1 MSRAARLGAFII
13 ATLAILA
20 IGIFIIG
27 DRQYLFS
34 NTYQLKTQFA
44 NVVGLNEGAEV
55 RVGGVHSGT
64 VRRIELPKNPTDKIT
79 VLMDLQRSTH
89 DIIKQDSVAA
99 IQTEGLLGNE
109 YVSIT
114 FGGAQALNVRDGDT
128 IASEPP
134 LVIADIIKKADAIMD
149 STKEAVANTTVVTA
163 NLKSISGK
171 IDTGQGTI
179 GALVNNKEM
188 YTDLQATTVGLKDAT
203 VDAQA
208 SIADFQENM
217 EALKQNFLL
226 RGYFKKRG
234 YEDSAALAKNQIPT
248 LPDAGPMKTFTYD
261 PKTLF
266 EKIDTAKLKNEGSL
280 SAAGKFLAGNE
291 FGVAVVVVSTGLTG
305 DTEKDLV
312 LTQARAAVIRAYLVG
327 NYGFDDSQLKIL
339 GMGKKVSAAADAAGP
354 DAANI
359 SATASGSGTT
369 TPAAAPAPAK
379 ASAPV
384 SPWGEI
390 QIVIYPPGTELPA
403 DQQPGIASTLHP

>member
-13 ATLAILA
+13 ATVAILA

-34 NTYQLKTQFA
+34 NTYQLKAQFA

-64 VRRIELPKNPTDKIT
+64 VRRIDLPKNPTDKIT

-109 YVSIT
+109 YISIT

-149 STKEAVANTTVVTA
+149 STKQAVANTTVVTA

-203 VDAQA
+203 VHAQA
-208 SIADFQENM
+208 GIADFQENM
-217 EALKQNFLL
+217 EALKQKFPCCAAIL
-226 RGYFKKRG
+226 K
-234 YEDSAALAKNQIPT
+234 SAATKIPPSWRKPDPLQLARRRPDENFHLRSENTLRKN
-248 LPDAGPMKTFTYD
+248 
-261 PKTLF
+261 
-266 EKIDTAKLKNEGSL
+266 
-280 SAAGKFLAGNE
+280 
-291 FGVAVVVVSTGLTG
+291 
-305 DTEKDLV
+305 
-312 LTQARAAVIRAYLVG
+312 
-327 NYGFDDSQLKIL
+327 
-339 GMGKKVSAAADAAGP
+339 
-354 DAANI
+354 
-359 SATASGSGTT
+359 
-369 TPAAAPAPAK
+369 
-379 ASAPV
+379 
-384 SPWGEI
+384 
-390 QIVIYPPGTELPA
+390 
-403 DQQPGIASTLHP
+403 

>member
-20 IGIFIIG
+20 AGIFIIG

-34 NTYQLKTQFA
+34 NTYRLKAQFA
-44 NVVGLNEGAEV
+44 TVVGLDEGAEV

-64 VRRIELPKNPTDKIT
+64 VRRIDLPKNPTDKIT

-109 YVSIT
+109 YVSIS

-134 LVIADIIKKADAIMD
+134 LVLADMIKKANVIMD
-149 STKEAVANTTVVTA
+149 STKEAVANTTVATA
-163 NLKSISGK
+163 NLKSITAK
-171 IDTGQGTI
+171 IDDGQGTI

-188 YTDLQATTVGLKDAT
+188 YNDLQATTVGLKDAT
-203 VDAQA
+203 VHAQA
-208 SIADFQENM
+208 GIADFQENM

-234 YEDSAALAKNQIPT
+234 YEDSAELAKNQIPT

-280 SAAGKFLAGNE
+280 AAAGKYLAGNE

-305 DTEKDLV
+305 DTEKDLT

-327 NYGFDDSQLKIL
+327 NFGFDDSQLKIL
-339 GMGKKVSAAADAAGP
+339 GMGKKVAAADSVG
-354 DAANI
+354 
-359 SATASGSGTT
+359 
-369 TPAAAPAPAK
+369 PAAAPVPAK
-379 ASAPV
+379 SSTQLSA
-384 SPWGEI
+384 WGEI
-390 QIVIYPPGTELPA
+390 QIIVYPPGTELPS
-403 DQQPGIASTLHP
+403 DQPAGVASSLHQ

>member
-1 MSRAARLGAFII
+1 MSRAARLGAFLI

-34 NTYQLKTQFA
+34 NPSQLKARFA
-44 NVVGLNEGAEV
+44 NVVGLNEGSEV

-64 VRRIELPKNPTDKIT
+64 VRRIDLPKNPTDKIT
-79 VLMDLQRSTH
+79 VRMDLQSSTH

-128 IASEPP
+128 IASVPP
-134 LVIADIIKKADAIMD
+134 LVLADILKKADAIME

-203 VDAQA
+203 VHAQA
-208 SIADFQENM
+208 GIADFQENM

-234 YEDSAALAKNQIPT
+234 YEDSAELAKNQIPS

-291 FGVAVVVVSTGLTG
+291 FGLAVVVVSTGLTG

-312 LTQARAAVIRAYLVG
+312 LTQARAAIIRAYLVG

-339 GMGKKVSAAADAAGP
+339 GMGKKVEATSTPADAAITAP
-354 DAANI
+354 SAAQV
-359 SATASGSGTT
+359 T
-369 TPAAAPAPAK
+369 AAPVPTK

-384 SPWGEI
+384 SAWGEI
-390 QIVIYPPGTELPA
+390 QIIIYPPGTGLPA
-403 DQQPGIASTLHP
+403 DQQPGVASTLHQ